1 MNFIKYFIH
10 LQRAMQK
17 SSQFCK
23 KVWAVEIKQKID
35 DQETRSYC
43 LSIEIN
49 KQAPRILK

>member
-1 MNFIKYFIH
+1 
-10 LQRAMQK
+10 MQK

-35 DQETRSYC
+35 GQETRSYC

-49 KQAPRILK
+49 KQASRTLK